1 VLGRLIDSAL
11 KQRWLVLLFGLCLAV
26 AGAAAL
32 NGLPI
37 DAFPDISPTQVKV
50 ILKAPG
56 MTPEEV
62 ESQLVTP
69 LEAELLGIPR
79 QTMLR
84 TTSKYGISDITV
96 DFQEGT
102 DVYWARQQVSERLAG
117 AQGQMPASVTGGLS
131 PISTPLSDVI
141 MFTLEGG
148 DLTLEQRRSLIEW
161 TLRPALRSL
170 PGVADVNV
178 LGGRVKTFEVQP
190 DPVALAQAGLT
201 ASTLRDAIA
210 RNNRNDGSGRL
221 VESEQ
226 ALIVRAVGAVRTLDD
241 LADTVVSNTGGKV
254 VRLRDVATVRVDSM
268 TRYGAVT
275 KDGQGEAAQALVLS
289 LRGADASAVV
299 KAVRARLDEL
309 KPSLPTGVRTE
320 IFYSRADLI
329 SRAVGTVTKALLEA
343 TLLVVVLLFLFLG
356 DVRAAVTVALTL
368 PFAVLLTLLVMRNM
382 GMSANLMSLGG
393 LAVAIG
399 MLVDGAVVVVENTV
413 ERLSHPHPGESKLTA
428 VGHAAREVASPVAA
442 GVLIICLVF
451 TPLLTLQGLE
461 GKMFRPVA
469 LTIVIAL
476 AGSLLLSLTLVPV
489 LSSLVLKRAGGHGSW
504 LMNRLEPTYARLLDG
519 ALKRP
524 NLVYAVAGLSIVLA
538 VGAYT
543 VVGKSFMP
551 TMDEGSIVMQLAK
564 LPSISLER
572 SAELD
577 GRIQSAVLKAVPEVT
592 HMVCRVGSDELGLD
606 PMGLNESDCFMEL
619 APKEDWRKADKQWV
633 QDQVRTVMERFPGI
647 DISFTQPIE
656 MRTSEMLT
664 GSRGALAIKIFGPDI
679 QTLSKL
685 ATGVKNAVSKVDGA
699 TDVYTVAG
707 DTVDYLRLD
716 IDRVA
721 AGRYGLEIDQIQD
734 ELHAA
739 LEGMS
744 AGLVREPDRRTPIIV
759 RGPEALRSQPEAF
772 GQMEMA
778 TPDGGLVRVSD
789 IARVERTEG
798 PLKVDRENASRFA
811 VIQSNV
817 TGRDLVGFVEDA
829 QAAVAREVKL
839 PAGYRITW
847 GGQFENQRR
856 AAARLAAVIPVALA
870 GIFLVLF
877 LTLRSVRQTVLILAN
892 VPFALVGGILA
903 LVASGEYL
911 SVPASVGFIA
921 LLGIAVLNG
930 LVLVAYFNQL
940 QLQGREIGF
949 VVTEGAR
956 RRLRPVL
963 MTAAITAFGL
973 APLLFATGPG
983 SEIQR
988 PLAVVV
994 VGGLITSTLL
1004 TLVLL
1009 PILYRR
1015 FCAADA
1021 VKVDADGAP
1030 AIPSEP
1036 AA

>member
-1 VLGRLIDSAL
+1 MLAGLIEIAL
-11 KQRWLVLLFGLCLAV
+11 KQRWLVILLAV
-26 AGAAAL
+26 ALVFAGASAL

-37 DAFPDISPTQVKV
+37 DAFPDISPTQAKI

-62 ESQLVTP
+62 ESQIVTP
-69 LEAELLGIPR
+69 LEAELLGIPK

-84 TTSKYGISDITV
+84 TVSKYGISDITV

-102 DVYWARQQVSERLAG
+102 DVYWARQQVSERLANVKD
-117 AQGQMPASVTGGLS
+117 QMPDAVTGGLS

-148 DLTLEQRRSLIEW
+148 GLSLEQRRSLIEW

-190 DPVALAQAGLT
+190 NPIALTQAGLT
-201 ASTLRDAIA
+201 TAALRDAIQ

-221 VESEQ
+221 VEGEQ
-226 ALIVRAVGAVRTLDD
+226 ALIVRAVGGVQTVDD
-241 LADTVVSNTGGKV
+241 LANTVISNAGGKI
-254 VRLRDVATVRVDSM
+254 VRLSDVAAVRIDAL

-275 KDGQGEAAQALVLS
+275 KDGQGEAAEALVLS

-299 KAVRARLDEL
+299 KAVRARLDEM
-309 KPSLPTGVRTE
+309 KPSLPPGVRTE
-320 IFYSRADLI
+320 IFYNRADLI
-329 SRAVGTVTKALLEA
+329 SRAVGTVTEALLEA
-343 TLLVVVLLFLFLG
+343 TVLVVVLLFLFLG
-356 DVRAAVTVALTL
+356 DVRAAVTVAVTL

-413 ERLSHPHPGESKLTA
+413 ERLSQDHHGESKLMMVA
-428 VGHAAREVASPVAA
+428 RAAREVAAPVAA

-489 LSSLVLKRAGGHGSW
+489 LSSLVLKSQGHHGSW
-504 LMNRLEPTYARLLDG
+504 LMNRIGPAYDRLLAG

-524 NLVYAVAGLSIVLA
+524 KLVYASAGLSILLA
-538 VGAYT
+538 GGAYAVT
-543 VVGKSFMP
+543 GKSFMP
-551 TMDEGSIVMQLAK
+551 TMDEGTIVMQLTK
-564 LPSISLER
+564 LPSVGLDR

-577 GRIQSAVLKAVPEVT
+577 GRIQAAVLKAVPEVR
-592 HMVCRVGSDELGLD
+592 HMICRVGSDELGLD
-606 PMGLNESDCFMEL
+606 PMGLNESDCFMQL
-619 APKEDWRKADKQWV
+619 KPKEEWRKRNKQWL
-633 QDQVRTVMERFPGI
+633 QDQVRIVMERFPGV

-664 GSRGALAIKIFGPDI
+664 GARGAVAIKIFGPEI
-679 QTLSKL
+679 GRLSSL
-685 ATGVKNAVSKVDGA
+685 AGQVKAAVGKVPGA
-699 TDVYTVAG
+699 TDVYTVAN
-707 DTVDYLRLD
+707 DTVQYLRLD

-721 AGRYGLEIDQIQD
+721 AGRYGFQVDQLQD
-734 ELHAA
+734 ELHAD
-739 LEGMS
+739 LEGMN

-759 RGPEALRSQPEAF
+759 RGPASLRSQPEAF
-772 GQMEMA
+772 AQLELA
-778 TPDGGLVRVSD
+778 APDGGV
-789 IARVERTEG
+789 ARVGDMARLTRTDG
-798 PLKVDRENASRFA
+798 PVKVDRENASRFA

-817 TGRDLVGFVEDA
+817 TGRDLVGFVKDA
-829 QAAVAREVKL
+829 QAAVARDVKL

-856 AAARLAAVIPVALA
+856 AAARLAAVIPVALS

-903 LVASGEYL
+903 LAVSREYL

-930 LVLVAYFNQL
+930 LVLVSYFNQL
-940 QLQGREIGF
+940 QIAGQPIDY
-949 VVTEGAR
+949 VVVEGAR

-963 MTAAITAFGL
+963 MTASITAFGL
-973 APLLFATGPG
+973 LPLLFASGPG

-994 VGGLITSTLL
+994 VGGLATSTLL

-1009 PILYRR
+1009 PILYKR
-1015 FCAADA
+1015 FCAS
-1021 VKVDADGAP
+1021 DG
-1030 AIPSEP
+1030 PSETVELE
-1036 AA
+1036 AAA

>member
-1 VLGRLIDSAL
+1 MLGRLIQVSL
-11 KQRWLVLLFGLCLAV
+11 GQRWLVMLLAV
-26 AGAAAL
+26 VLLAAAAAAL
-32 NGLPI
+32 NGLPV
-37 DAFPDISPTQVKV
+37 DAFPDISPTQAKI

-62 ESQLVTP
+62 ESQIVSP
-69 LEAELLGIPR
+69 LEAELLGIPK

-84 TTSKYGISDITV
+84 TTSKYGISDVTV

-102 DVYWARQQVSERLAG
+102 DVYWARQQVSERLANVM
-117 AQGQMPASVTGGLS
+117 GQMPASVTGGLS

-161 TLRPALRSL
+161 TLRPQLRSL

-190 DPVALAQAGLT
+190 NPIALAQAGLT
-201 ASTLRDAIA
+201 AAQLRDAIQ

-221 VESEQ
+221 VEGEQ
-226 ALIVRAVGAVRTLDD
+226 ALIVRAVGAAQTIDD
-241 LADTVVSNTGGKV
+241 LANTVVSNAGGRI
-254 VRLRDVATVRVDSM
+254 VRLSDVATVRVDSL

-275 KDGQGEAAQALVLS
+275 KDGKGEAAEALVLS
-289 LRGADASAVV
+289 LRCADASAVV
-299 KAVRARLDEL
+299 KAVNKRLDEM
-309 KPSLPTGVRTE
+309 KSSLPHGVRTE
-320 IFYSRADLI
+320 VFYNRAELI
-329 SRAVGTVTKALLEA
+329 SRAVGTVTEALLEA
-343 TLLVVVLLFLFLG
+343 TVLVVILLFLFLG
-356 DVRAAVTVALTL
+356 DVRAAVTVAVTL
-368 PFAVLLTLLVMRNM
+368 PFAVLLTLLVMRNL

-413 ERLSHPHPGESKLTA
+413 ERLSQDHHGEPKLMLVA
-428 VGHAAREVASPVAA
+428 RAAREVAAPVAA

-489 LSSLVLKRAGGHGSW
+489 LSSFVLKSAGHHSSW
-504 LMNRLEPTYARLLDG
+504 LMDRIGPAYDRLLAG
-519 ALKRP
+519 ALRKP
-524 NLVYAVAGLSIVLA
+524 KIVYAAASVGVVLA
-538 VGAYT
+538 GVAYT
-543 VVGKSFMP
+543 VTGKSFMP
-551 TMDEGSIVMQLAK
+551 TMDEGTIVMQLAK
-564 LPSISLER
+564 LPSVGLDR
-572 SAELD
+572 SAALD
-577 GRIQSAVLKAVPEVT
+577 GRIQDAVLKAVPEVR
-592 HMVCRVGSDELGLD
+592 HMICRVGSDELGLD
-606 PMGLNESDCFMEL
+606 PMGLNESDCFMQL
-619 APKEDWRKADKQWV
+619 APKKTWRKADKQWL
-633 QDQVRTVMERFPGI
+633 QDQVRTAMDRFPGV

-679 QTLSKL
+679 SVLSSL
-685 ATGVKNAVSKVDGA
+685 AGQVKASVGKVPGA
-699 TDVYTVAG
+699 TDVYTVAN
-707 DTVDYLRLD
+707 DSVQYLRLD
-716 IDRVA
+716 IDRLA
-721 AGRYGLEIDQIQD
+721 AGRYGLQIDQLQD
-734 ELHAA
+734 ELHAD
-739 LEGMS
+739 LEGMN

-759 RGPEALRSQPEAF
+759 RGPESLRSQPEAF
-772 GQMEMA
+772 AQLELA
-778 TPDGGLVRVSD
+778 TPDGGVARVSD
-789 IARVERTEG
+789 VARLSRADG
-798 PLKVDRENASRFA
+798 PVKIDRENASRFA

-817 TGRDLVGFVEDA
+817 TGRDLVGFVKDA
-829 QAAVAREVKL
+829 QAAVAQNVKL

-856 AAARLAAVIPVALA
+856 AAARLGAVIPIALA

-892 VPFALVGGILA
+892 VPFALVGGVLA
-903 LVASGEYL
+903 LALFREYL

-930 LVLVAYFNQL
+930 LVLVSYFNQL
-940 QLQGREIGF
+940 QMDGRTIDY

-963 MTAAITAFGL
+963 MTASITAFGL
-973 APLLFATGPG
+973 APLLFASGPG

-988 PLAVVV
+988 PLAIVV

-1009 PILYRR
+1009 PILYKR
-1015 FCAADA
+1015 FCAS
-1021 VKVDADGAP
+1021 KTPGIE
-1030 AIPSEP
+1030 AIELE
-1036 AA
+1036 AAA